1 MPMGRGGDST
11 GRQRIPIIP
20 LSSEILSALAS
31 WVRDGLME
39 GERDVEMY
47 THTQL
52 DQLCSRRAGLACT
65 VWRSGREDCE
75 RRSRSN
81 WKRKRMERERGK
93 REEIEKSASSVTLSA
108 ERNCIPESERGPLPP
123 PPYRRRWNKGEGRG
137 DQMCSASQKVG
148 DLKGLL

>member
-1 MPMGRGGDST
+1 
-11 GRQRIPIIP
+11 
-20 LSSEILSALAS
+20 
-31 WVRDGLME
+31 ME

-52 DQLCSRRAGLACT
+52 DQLCSKRAGLACT

-108 ERNCIPESERGPLPP
+108 EQNCIPESERAR
-123 PPYRRRWNKGEGRG
+123 PYRRRWNKGERAEEIKCAQAPQRLDGEG
-137 DQMCSASQKVG
+137 DWLLAAASAGSA
-148 DLKGLL
+148 